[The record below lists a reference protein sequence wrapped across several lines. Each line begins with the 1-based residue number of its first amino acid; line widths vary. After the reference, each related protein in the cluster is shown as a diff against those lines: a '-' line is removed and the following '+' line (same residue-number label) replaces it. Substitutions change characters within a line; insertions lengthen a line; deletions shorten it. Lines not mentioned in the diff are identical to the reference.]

1 MEGQDME
8 GQDMEGQDMERQ
20 KVGDASGVMAE
31 REHMENME
39 REEEIGIVDDWED
52 GGDKMDEEGR
62 VEAENKEDK
71 ENRENNENMVEL
83 RHVKKAYKNN
93 VLYTDLN
100 LSIPKGDVCGIVGP
114 NGTGKSVL
122 FKMLCGLAR
131 PDGGEIYIDGELLK
145 KGKFP
150 KNIGVILDTSGFLP
164 DETGLRNLEILA
176 GIRGKVTRE
185 QLEDLLRRVGMKPEL
200 EVKVAKYSLGMKQR
214 LAIAQALMEEPALL
228 ILDEPF
234 ESVDKRV
241 VQDLRDLLKKL
252 NEENGVTILLASH
265 NSQDIRALCK
275 SVYRIE
281 NQDLQP
287 AEEIDLV
294 WDCEV

>member
-1 MEGQDME
+1 
-8 GQDMEGQDMERQ
+8 
-20 KVGDASGVMAE
+20 
-31 REHMENME
+31 MENME
-39 REEEIGIVDDWED
+39 RRNI
-52 GGDKMDEEGR
+52 EGQ
-62 VEAENKEDK
+62 NM
-71 ENRENNENMVEL
+71 ENRENMVEL
-83 RHVKKAYKNN
+83 RHVTKAYKNN

-100 LSIPKGDVCGIVGP
+100 LTIPKGDVCGIVGP

-150 KNIGVILDTSGFLP
+150 QNIGVILDTSGFLP

-185 QLEDLLRRVGMKPEL
+185 QLEDLLRRVGLKPEL

-214 LAIAQALMEEPALL
+214 LAIAQALMEDPTLL

-234 ESVDKRV
+234 ESVDKRG

-281 NQDLQP
+281 NKDLQP

-294 WDCEV
+294 WDCDV

>member
-1 MEGQDME
+1 MENRKRRNMQRQDME
-8 GQDMEGQDMERQ
+8 GQ
-20 KVGDASGVMAE
+20 KVGDDSVVMAE
-31 REHMENME
+31 REHMESME
-39 REEEIGIVDDWED
+39 RKEDIEIVDDWED

-71 ENRENNENMVEL
+71 ENREYMIEL

-185 QLEDLLRRVGMKPEL
+185 QLEELLRRVGLKPEL

-214 LAIAQALMEEPALL
+214 LAIAQALMEEPTLL

-234 ESVDKRV
+234 ESVDKKG
-241 VQDLRDLLKKL
+241 VQFLRDLLKKL
-252 NEENGVTILLASH
+252 NEETGVTILLASH

-287 AEEIDLV
+287 ADEIDLV

>member
-1 MEGQDME
+1 MENRKRRNMERQNMEEQNMEGQDME
-8 GQDMEGQDMERQ
+8 RQDIEGQDMERQDMEGQDMERQ
-20 KVGDASGVMAE
+20 KVGEDSGVMAE
-31 REHMENME
+31 REHMESME
-39 REEEIGIVDDWED
+39 REEEIEIVDDWED

-71 ENRENNENMVEL
+71 ENREYMIEL

-150 KNIGVILDTSGFLP
+150 QNIGVILDTSGFLP

-176 GIRGKVTRE
+176 GIREKVTRE
-185 QLEDLLRRVGMKPEL
+185 QLEDLLRRVGLKPEL

-214 LAIAQALMEEPALL
+214 LAIAQALMEDPTLL

-234 ESVDKRV
+234 
-241 VQDLRDLLKKL
+241 
-252 NEENGVTILLASH
+252 
-265 NSQDIRALCK
+265 
-275 SVYRIE
+275 
-281 NQDLQP
+281 
-287 AEEIDLV
+287 
-294 WDCEV
+294 